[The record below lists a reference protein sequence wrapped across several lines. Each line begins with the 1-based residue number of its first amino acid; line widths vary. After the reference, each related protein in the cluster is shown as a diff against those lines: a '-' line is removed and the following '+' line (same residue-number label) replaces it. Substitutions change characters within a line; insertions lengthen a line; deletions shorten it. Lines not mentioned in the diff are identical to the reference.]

1 MGYMVDDRGDGN
13 GEFLDVG
20 FWGGGVGC
28 DSGIWEFV
36 NMTEGNGAF
45 GLSIGVTFRLSDD
58 QIPRLRLKCITSTL
72 HQRPL
77 HPTTTEP
84 TLISHLT
91 HPLSATFSSLLSF

>member
-1 MGYMVDDRGDGN
+1 MGCMVDDRGDGN

-58 QIPRLRLKCITSTL
+58 QIPRLPDCGSNALHLHYTSDL
-72 HQRPL
+72 SIPLLPNRP
-77 HPTTTEP
+77 
-84 TLISHLT
+84 
-91 HPLSATFSSLLSF
+91 